1 MNDWDDGRNLEELP
15 MEVGDLADNVFQAV
29 EVPIRLETLPN
40 GDEALICGKP
50 ERYRELNHLQ
60 GDNPFGFQGTCG
72 LVSCED
78 VLKQF
83 GVQTSEA
90 EVVRHAIE
98 HGLCSTDGGDVT
110 QMGGTTMRDQAQILT
125 DFGVP
130 ASEASGRSLD
140 DLALTIESGRGVI
153 IEVNAG
159 VLWDN
164 PAHYDFGDANH
175 AITVTGVA
183 RDPETGTVLGAFVN
197 DSGRGLPEDSGRF
210 IDAATLKAGWVQ
222 AGGNCVVTDIV
233 TL

>member
-1 MNDWDDGRNLEELP
+1 MNNWEDGRNLEELP
-15 MEVGDLADNVFQAV
+15 IQGGEFADDALRSA
-29 EVPIRLETLPN
+29 EIPIRLEMLPT
-40 GDEALICGKP
+40 GDEALVVGEP
-50 ERYRELNHLQ
+50 ERYGELNHLQ
-60 GDNPFGFQGTCG
+60 GDNPFGFTGTCG

-90 EVVRHAIE
+90 EVVQHAIE
-98 HGLCSTDGGDVT
+98 HGLCCTGGDEASE
-110 QMGGTTMRDQAQILT
+110 MGGTTMRDQAQILT

-159 VLWDN
+159 VLWND
-164 PAHYDFGDANH
+164 PDCYAFGDANH
-175 AITVTGVA
+175 AVTVTGVA

-197 DSGRGLPEDSGRF
+197 DSGRGFPEDSGRF
-210 IDAATLKAGWVQ
+210 IDAATLKTAWVQ